1 VFTTVLLF
9 TLGLVFLIVGAESLV
24 RGASRLAAAAG
35 ISPLV
40 IGLTVVAYGTSAP
53 ELAVSM
59 KAAVAGQPDLALGN
73 VVGSNIFNVLFIL
86 GASAAITPLL
96 VHRQLLRFDLW
107 MMLAVSAVSYLLAA
121 DGRISRLDGVLLVA
135 GAIAYTVWSIWR
147 SRRETAALQGK
158 SAGSLHGPTDACES
172 VVSTTAGEPHVTQV
186 AGGLTSLGTSVGFV
200 LLGLG
205 MLVLGARWLVH
216 GAAGIATAFGVS
228 ELVIGLTVVAA
239 GTSLP
244 EVATS
249 IVAAVRGERD
259 IAVGNVVGSNIFN
272 ILAVLGVAAA
282 LGQEGVGVSSAAL
295 RFDMPVMLLAAAACL
310 PIFYTARRIDRWE
323 GWALLVGYAAYATT
337 VIWNAAH

>member
-1 VFTTVLLF
+1 MLTTILLF
-9 TLGLVFLIVGAESLV
+9 VVGLALLVAGAESLV

-35 ISPLV
+35 VSPLV
-40 IGLTVVAYGTSAP
+40 VGLTVVAYGTSAP

-59 KAAVAGQPDLALGN
+59 KAALAGQPDLALGN
-73 VVGSNIFNVLFIL
+73 VVGSNIFNVLLIL
-86 GASAAITPLL
+86 GVSAAITPLL

-107 MMLAVSAVSYLLAA
+107 IMLAVSAVSYLLAA
-121 DGRISRLDGVLLVA
+121 DGRIGRVDGVLLVA

-147 SRRETAALQGK
+147 SRRETAALPGK
-158 SAGSLHGPTDACES
+158 SAGSLHGPTDACGK
-172 VVSTTAGEPHVTQV
+172 VVSTTAGKPRGPQLA
-186 AGGLTSLGTSVGFV
+186 AGLKSLATSAGFV

-205 MLVLGARWLVH
+205 LLVLGARWLVH

-228 ELVIGLTVVAA
+228 ELVIGLTIVAA

-272 ILAVLGVAAA
+272 ILAVLGVAAT
-282 LGQEGVGVSSAAL
+282 LGDDGVGVSSAAL
-295 RFDMPVMLLAAAACL
+295 RFDMPVMILVAVACL

-323 GWALLVGYAAYATT
+323 GWAFLAGYVAYTTT
-337 VIWNAAH
+337 VILNAAH